1 MLAKRI
7 IACLDIRG
15 GRVVKGRNFQNLRDE
30 GDPAARASEY
40 CKQGADEL
48 VVLDVSAT
56 LEDRLASLE
65 TIEAIARAIDIP
77 LTVGGGVRSA
87 EDFARLLDAGADK
100 VALNTAAIE
109 TPELITEAAQ
119 RFGRQC
125 VVLSV
130 DVILS
135 LSEDDELRY
144 EIATR
149 SATQTVTR
157 DAVAWAREG
166 ERRGAGEILLTSV
179 DRDGTQ
185 SGFDEALISDVARAV
200 RVPLVASG
208 GANDADSFARA
219 LLSVAD
225 AALGASR
232 FHEGALTVREVKAR
246 CVARGLEIRP

>member
-1 MLAKRI
+1 MLARRI
-7 IACLDIRG
+7 VACLDIRG

-30 GDPAARASEY
+30 GDPVERASDY
-40 CKQGADEL
+40 CKEGADEL

-56 LEDRLASLE
+56 LEDRLASLD
-65 TIEAIARAIDIP
+65 TIEAIARAIDVP

-125 VVLSV
+125 VVLSI
-130 DVILS
+130 DAAHNGA
-135 LSEDDELRY
+135 RY

-149 SATQTVTR
+149 SATRAVAR

-166 ERRGAGEILLTSV
+166 EGRGAGEILLTSI

-185 SGFDEALISDVARAV
+185 AGFDLALIGDVAQAV

-208 GANDADSFARA
+208 GAYDADSFALA
-219 LLSVAD
+219 LLAGAD

-232 FHEGALTVREVKAR
+232 FHQGALTVREVKAR